1 LRETTPSKRRRHSI
15 IGAGRPALGEEIVKR
30 LDQARGTEPNRAAKL
45 PKAGSA
51 PAAVQQVIKID
62 LTTP

>member
-1 LRETTPSKRRRHSI
+1 V
-15 IGAGRPALGEEIVKR
+15 LGEEIVKR
-30 LDQARGTEPNRAAKL
+30 LDQARGTELNRAAKL